1 MNLTLTSPSQAILNI
16 ENQLRSRVQSSAHL
30 CADTR
35 LLKAGD
41 VFVAYP
47 VGSGDVVVDNRSHI
61 PAALDAGASVVLYEE
76 AAWDECSLSQVRES
90 LMDERC
96 IAVRSLAE
104 MVGEL
109 ASAWYGYPSQHLQ
122 VIGITGTNGKTTVSH
137 WVAQA
142 LARLGGIDTA
152 AVIGTLGVGHLGQLV
167 PTGFTTPDAPRLHRI
182 LADFLSKHIQS
193 VAMEVSSHA
202 LDQGR
207 VRGVVFKTAILTNIT
222 QDHLDYHGDMVTY
235 AAAKRRLFD
244 WPTLQNAVI
253 HLDDPIGQNW
263 LVDLQKNEALSIWA
277 YGSKSMFEKLPKAL
291 QEDLCKS
298 HTTILIDQM
307 TSTPE
312 GMSFACEIQGESHV
326 VKLNCIGEFNV
337 KNAAAVFCLLLA
349 EGVDVKKSL
358 KLIEQ
363 LKPVPGRME
372 MVNQGDFEHPL
383 MVVDFAHTPDALQK
397 SLEALRGIAN
407 ARGGKLVCIF
417 GCGGNRD
424 AKKRP
429 EMGSIAAQLA
439 DEVVITSDNPR
450 FEDPEVIMDQILS
463 GISSSCMKKVVK
475 YADRATAILT
485 SIRQSTKKDVLLV
498 AGKGHES
505 TQEIAGK
512 KIPFSDLDHIRLA
525 IRGAM

>member
-1 MNLTLTSPSQAILNI
+1 MNLTLTRPSQAILNI
-16 ENQLRSRVQSSAHL
+16 ENQLRSRVQNSAHL

-35 LLKAGD
+35 LLKVGD

-47 VGSGDVVVDNRSHI
+47 VGSGDVIVDNRAHI
-61 PAALDAGASVVLYEE
+61 PAALDAGAGVVLYED
-76 AAWDECSLSQVRES
+76 AAWDESSLPQARQS
-90 LMDERC
+90 LVDERC
-96 IAVRSLAE
+96 IAVRGLAE

-109 ASAWYGYPSQHLQ
+109 ASAWYGYPSQQLKI
-122 VIGITGTNGKTTVSH
+122 IGITGTNGKTTVSH

-142 LARLGGIDTA
+142 LASLSGVNTA
-152 AVIGTLGVGHLGQLV
+152 AVIGTLGVGHLGYLDQ
-167 PTGFTTPDAPRLHRI
+167 TGFTTPDAPRLHRI
-182 LADFLSKHIQS
+182 LADFVSKHIQS

-207 VRGVVFKTAILTNIT
+207 VSGVVFKTAIFTNLT
-222 QDHLDYHGDMVTY
+222 QDHLDYHGDMVSY

-244 WPTLQNAVI
+244 WPKLQHAVI

-277 YGSKSMFEKLPKAL
+277 YGSKSVFEKLSKAL
-291 QEDLCKS
+291 QEDLRKN
-298 HTTILIDQM
+298 HTTVLIDQI

-312 GMSFACEIQGESHV
+312 GMSFECEIQGVSHF

-337 KNAAAVFCLLLA
+337 KNAAAVLCVLLA
-349 EGVDVKKSL
+349 EGVDVKKAL
-358 KLIEQ
+358 TLIEQ

-429 EMGSIAAQLA
+429 EMGAIATQFA

-450 FEDPEVIMDQILS
+450 FENPDVIMDQISS

-485 SIRQSTKKDVLLV
+485 SVRQSTKQDVLLV

-512 KIPFSDLDHIRLA
+512 KIPFSDVDHIRLA
-525 IRGAM
+525 IRGSV